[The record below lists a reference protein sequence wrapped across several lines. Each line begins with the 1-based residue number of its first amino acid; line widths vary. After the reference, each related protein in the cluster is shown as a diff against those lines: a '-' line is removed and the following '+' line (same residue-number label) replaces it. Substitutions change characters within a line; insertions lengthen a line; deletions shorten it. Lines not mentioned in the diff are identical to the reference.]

1 MCPTGDSEGV
11 VANAGSAG
19 PLSVLL
25 QYGGSLAL
33 AIQLGAVAA
42 LPHDWSVSLPACCV
56 FVDSVSRLAAAQLDA
71 AVKHAESQTDFVVRL
86 AVSHCDLV
94 LRHAATNLIAT
105 TLHKAV
111 WQCCV
116 IRWFELSIQL
126 DGVRVKAPIL
136 RSVPQVEPCTNL
148 TCLLFIVHIESLSY
162 SKACCA

>member
-1 MCPTGDSEGV
+1 M
-11 VANAGSAG
+11 
-19 PLSVLL
+19 LL
-25 QYGGSLAL
+25 QHSGSLAL

-42 LPHDWSVSLPACCV
+42 LPHDWSVDLPACCI
-56 FVDSVSRLAAAQLDA
+56 FVDSVSRLAASQLNA

-86 AVSHCDLV
+86 AVSRCDLV
-94 LRHAATNLIAT
+94 LRRAATNLIPT

-116 IRWFELSIQL
+116 ICWYKLSIQL

-136 RSVPQVEPCTNL
+136 RCVPQVEPCTYL
-148 TCLLFIVHIESLSY
+148 FFIVHIESLSY